1 MHALPAYLNG
11 VGGSPRGRGVR
22 DEGEKLE
29 VLNVL
34 MRSGSLVRDAR
45 RSSQDSA
52 GEASSRREV
61 QRRGRSRDSK

>member
-11 VGGSPRGRGVR
+11 VGGSLRGRGAR
-22 DEGEKLE
+22 DEGEKLD

-34 MRSGSLVRDAR
+34 MRNSSLVRDAR
-45 RSSQDSA
+45 RSSQH
-52 GEASSRREV
+52 EL

>member
-11 VGGSPRGRGVR
+11 LGRSPLGRDGR
-22 DEGEKLE
+22 DAQLD

-45 RSSQDSA
+45 S
-52 GEASSRREV
+52 SSRREL
-61 QRRGRSRDSK
+61 QHQSRNSKSR